1 MAEPAISVKAPQLP
15 KPLVIAIV
23 DDDKAMREAL
33 FDLLQVEGF
42 SGRTFECAAAFLADY
57 AADRFDC
64 LITDVRMPR
73 MDGLELLRKLREL
86 GSGIPVI
93 VITSSAD
100 QATHSRALQ
109 DGAIAC
115 FTKPVADEVLLA
127 QLRSVLG
134 WNGAGQ
140 QTGPS
145 ERPPGH

>member
-1 MAEPAISVKAPQLP
+1 M
-15 KPLVIAIV
+15 IAIV

-42 SGRTFECAAAFLADY
+42 SSRMFESAAAFLANY
-57 AADRFDC
+57 APDRFDC
-64 LITDVRMPR
+64 LITDVRMPGV
-73 MDGLELLRKLREL
+73 DGLELLRKLRSL
-86 GSGIPVI
+86 GSAIPVI
-93 VITSSAD
+93 VITSSTD

-109 DGAIAC
+109 GGAIAC
-115 FTKPVADEVLLA
+115 FTKPVADEVLLG

-134 WNGAGQ
+134 WNGAPH